1 MDNQLRKHSKELR
14 EAAGVSVNMA
24 AMWAN
29 VAERTWRSWETDS
42 SNVTSRLPSPAALW
56 SFLAR
61 SGINLRK
68 LDLEIDIK
76 PRELALAIA
85 CYKGGVGKTSIT
97 VNLAAA
103 LAELGFRVAVVTN
116 DYNHRYACE
125 EGEQPAPDSWASRV
139 GFFDERDL
147 ITFPSAVKQRRKQ
160 IRDQLAALPPKEQ
173 AKYQFVH
180 ADEFEVLER
189 KQRATEKLS
198 RLIARHDYVLLDVN
212 AELELVR
219 RFANLVAVVVDTNCS
234 MAVRSAGRFVSALQ
248 NIKCRETAPSYFGLL
263 TNCDVGGVSTELEE
277 FVGDFVK
284 LSDEQYQDIIDS
296 KYSTCQRR
304 ERVLE
309 LVDSL
314 KFPSLHTELTGAY
327 RIAIEMLEDA
337 PPPGQE
343 YGYFSAFVD
352 FAPRS
357 HAAREMRR
365 LADEL
370 IHWRLR
376 NNWK

>member
-1 MDNQLRKHSKELR
+1 MDNQLRKQVKELR
-14 EAAGVSVNMA
+14 EAADVSVNLA

-29 VAERTWRSWETDS
+29 VAERTWRAWETES
-42 SNVTSRLPSPAALW
+42 SNVTARSPSPAALW

-61 SGINLRK
+61 SGIDMRK
-68 LDLEIDIK
+68 LGRGNDVK
-76 PRELALAIA
+76 PRGLAMSIA

-97 VNLAAA
+97 VNLAAT
-103 LAELGFRVAVVTN
+103 LAEMGLRVAVVTN
-116 DYNHRYACE
+116 DYSHRYARE
-125 EGEQPAPDSWASRV
+125 EGEQPAPDSWVGRV

-160 IRDQLAALPPKEQ
+160 IRDHLAALPPDAQ
-173 AKYQFVH
+173 AKYRLVH
-180 ADEFEVLER
+180 ADDLEGLER

-198 RLIARHDYVLLDVN
+198 QLIARHDYVLLDVN

-219 RFANLVAVVVDTNCS
+219 RFADLVAVVVDTNCW
-234 MAVRSAGRFVSALQ
+234 MAVRSAGKFVSALQ
-248 NIKCRETAPSYFGLL
+248 KIKCRETKPSYFGLL
-263 TNCDVGGVSTELEE
+263 TNCDVGGVSRELEE
-277 FVGDFVK
+277 FVGDFVS
-284 LSDEQYQDIIDS
+284 LSDEQYQDILES
-296 KYSTCQRR
+296 KYSICRRR

-309 LVDSL
+309 MVDSL
-314 KFPSLHTELTGAY
+314 AFPPLHTELSGAY
-327 RIAIEMLEDA
+327 RIAIEMLEES

-370 IHWRLR
+370 VHWRLR
-376 NNWK
+376 NTWE

>member
-14 EAAGVSVNMA
+14 EAAGVSVNLA

-42 SNVTSRLPSPAALW
+42 GNVTSRLPSPAALW

-68 LDLEIDIK
+68 LGLDIDVK
-76 PRELALAIA
+76 PRGLALAIA

-97 VNLAAA
+97 VNLAVA
-103 LAELGFRVAVVTN
+103 LAELGFRVAIVTN

-125 EGEQPAPDSWASRV
+125 DGEQPSPDSWASRV

-147 ITFPSAVKQRRKQ
+147 ITFPSAVKQRRKR
-160 IRDQLAALPPKEQ
+160 IRDQLAALPPNEQ
-173 AKYQFVH
+173 AKYQFIH
-180 ADEFEVLER
+180 ADELEALER

-198 RLIARHDYVLLDVN
+198 QLIARHDYVLLDVN
-212 AELELVR
+212 AELELIR

-248 NIKCRETAPSYFGLL
+248 NIKCRETTPSYFGLL

-296 KYSTCQRR
+296 KYSTCRRR

-314 KFPSLHTELTGAY
+314 KFPPLHTELTGAY

-376 NNWK
+376 NTWK

>member
-1 MDNQLRKHSKELR
+1 MDNQLRKHSKALR
-14 EAAGVSVNMA
+14 EAAGVSVNLA

-42 SNVTSRLPSPAALW
+42 GNVTSRLPSPAALW

-68 LDLEIDIK
+68 LGLEIDVK
-76 PRELALAIA
+76 PRGLALAIA

-97 VNLAAA
+97 VNLAVA

-125 EGEQPAPDSWASRV
+125 DGEQPAPGSWASRV

-147 ITFPSAVKQRRKQ
+147 ITFPSAVKQRRMR
-160 IRDQLAALPPKEQ
+160 IRDHLAALPPNEQ
-173 AKYQFVH
+173 ANYQFVH
-180 ADEFEVLER
+180 ADEFEALER

-198 RLIARHDYVLLDVN
+198 ELIARHDYVLLDVN

-248 NIKCRETAPSYFGLL
+248 NIKCRETTPSYFGLL

-284 LSDEQYQDIIDS
+284 LRDEQYQDIIDS
-296 KYSTCQRR
+296 KYSTCRRR

-314 KFPSLHTELTGAY
+314 KFPPLHTELTGAY

-337 PPPGQE
+337 PPPAQE

-352 FAPRS
+352 VAPRS

>member
-1 MDNQLRKHSKELR
+1 MDNQLRKHVKELR
-14 EAAGVSVNMA
+14 EAADVSVNLA

-29 VAERTWRSWETDS
+29 VAERTWRSWETERG
-42 SNVTSRLPSPAALW
+42 NVTSRIPSPAALW

-61 SGINLRK
+61 SGINMRRLG
-68 LDLEIDIK
+68 LEIDGK
-76 PRELALAIA
+76 PRGLALAVA
-85 CYKGGVGKTSIT
+85 CYKGGVGKSSIT

-103 LAELGFRVAVVTN
+103 MAELGFRVAVVTN

-125 EGEQPAPDSWASRV
+125 DGELPAPGSCVSRV
-139 GFFDERDL
+139 GFYDERDL
-147 ITFPSAVKQRRKQ
+147 ITFPSAVKQRRKR
-160 IRDQLAALPPKEQ
+160 IRDHLASLPPKER
-173 AKYQFVH
+173 ASYQLVH
-180 ADEFEVLER
+180 ADELEALER

-198 RLIARHDYVLLDVN
+198 GLIARHDYVLFDVN
-212 AELELVR
+212 ADLELVR
-219 RFANLVAVVVDTNCS
+219 RFSNLVAVVVDTNCS
-234 MAVRSAGRFVSALQ
+234 MAVRSAGKFVTALQ

-284 LSDEQYQDIIDS
+284 LSDEQYQEITES
-296 KYSTCQRR
+296 KYSTCRRR

-314 KFPSLHTELTGAY
+314 KFPPLHTELTGAY

-337 PPPGQE
+337 PPPGHE

-357 HAAREMRR
+357 HAARQMRR
-365 LADEL
+365 LADEF

-376 NNWK
+376 HSWN

>member
-1 MDNQLRKHSKELR
+1 MDNQLRKHAKELR
-14 EAAGVSVNMA
+14 QAANVSVNLA

-29 VAERTWRSWETDS
+29 VAERTWRSWETES
-42 SNVTSRLPSPAALW
+42 GNVTSRIPSPAALW

-61 SGINLRK
+61 SGINMRRLG
-68 LDLEIDIK
+68 LEIDGK
-76 PRELALAIA
+76 PRGLALTVA
-85 CYKGGVGKTSIT
+85 CYKGGVGKSSIT

-103 LAELGFRVAVVTN
+103 IAELGFRVAVVTN

-125 EGEQPAPDSWASRV
+125 DGELPAPGSCVSRV
-139 GFFDERDL
+139 GFYDERDL
-147 ITFPSAVKQRRKQ
+147 ITFPSAVKQRRKR
-160 IRDQLAALPPKEQ
+160 IRDHLAALPPKEQ
-173 AKYQFVH
+173 ASYQLVY
-180 ADEFEVLER
+180 ADELAALER

-198 RLIARHDYVLLDVN
+198 KLIARHDYVLFDVN

-234 MAVRSAGRFVSALQ
+234 MAVRSAGKFVTALQ
-248 NIKCRETAPSYFGLL
+248 NIKCRETTPSYFGLL

-284 LSDEQYQDIIDS
+284 LSDEQYQEITES
-296 KYSTCQRR
+296 KFSTCRRR

-314 KFPSLHTELTGAY
+314 KFPPLHTELTGAY

-357 HAAREMRR
+357 HAARE
-365 LADEL
+365 
-370 IHWRLR
+370 
-376 NNWK
+376 

>member
-1 MDNQLRKHSKELR
+1 MDNQLRKHAKELR
-14 EAAGVSVNMA
+14 EAADVSVNLA

-29 VAERTWRSWETDS
+29 VAERTWRSWETES
-42 SNVTSRLPSPAALW
+42 GNVTSRLPSPAALW

-61 SGINLRK
+61 SGINIRK
-68 LDLEIDIK
+68 LGLQIEAK
-76 PRELALAIA
+76 PRGLALAVA

-116 DYNHRYACE
+116 DFNHRYACE
-125 EGEQPAPDSWASRV
+125 DGEVPEPGSWAGRV
-139 GFFDERDL
+139 GFYDERDL
-147 ITFPSAVKQRRKQ
+147 ITFPSAVKQRRKK
-160 IRDQLAALPPKEQ
+160 IRDHLAALPPKER
-173 AKYQFVH
+173 ASYQLVH
-180 ADEFEVLER
+180 AEELEALER

-198 RLIARHDYVLLDVN
+198 SLIARHDYVLFDV
-212 AELELVR
+212 
-219 RFANLVAVVVDTNCS
+219 T
-234 MAVRSAGRFVSALQ
+234 ALQ
-248 NIKCRETAPSYFGLL
+248 DVKCRETAPSYFGLL
-263 TNCDVGGVSTELEE
+263 TNCDVGGVSTAFEE
-277 FVGDFVK
+277 FVGDFVE
-284 LSDEQYQDIIDS
+284 LSDEQYQEINES
-296 KYSTCQRR
+296 KYSICRRR

-314 KFPSLHTELTGAY
+314 RFPLLHTELTGAY

-337 PPPGQE
+337 LPPEQE
-343 YGYFSAFVD
+343 YGYYSAFVD

-376 NNWK
+376 HIWN

>member
-14 EAAGVSVNMA
+14 EAAGVSVNLA

-29 VAERTWRSWETDS
+29 VADRTWRSWETDS
-42 SNVTSRLPSPAALW
+42 GNVTSRLPSPAALW

-68 LDLEIDIK
+68 LSIEIDAK
-76 PRELALAIA
+76 PRGLALAIA

-97 VNLAAA
+97 VNLAVA

-116 DYNHRYACE
+116 DHNHRYACE
-125 EGEQPAPDSWASRV
+125 DGEQPSTDSWASRV
-139 GFFDERDL
+139 GFFDEHDL
-147 ITFPSAVKQRRKQ
+147 ITFPSAVKQRRKR
-160 IRDQLAALPPKEQ
+160 IRDQLAALPPNEQ

-180 ADEFEVLER
+180 ADELESLER

-198 RLIARHDYVLLDVN
+198 ELIARHDYVLLDVN

-234 MAVRSAGRFVSALQ
+234 MAVRSAGRFVSALK
-248 NIKCRETAPSYFGLL
+248 NIKCRETTPSYFGLL
-263 TNCDVGGVSTELEE
+263 TNCDVGGVSSELEE
-277 FVGDFVK
+277 FFGDFMK
-284 LSDEQYQDIIDS
+284 LSDEQYQDIVDS
-296 KYSTCQRR
+296 KYSTCRRR

-314 KFPSLHTELTGAY
+314 EFPPLHTELTGAY

-370 IHWRLR
+370 IHWRLP

>member
-1 MDNQLRKHSKELR
+1 MDNQLRKHAKELR
-14 EAAGVSVNMA
+14 EAADVSVNLA

-29 VAERTWRSWETDS
+29 VAERTWRAWETES
-42 SNVTSRLPSPAALW
+42 GNVTARLPSPAALW

-61 SGINLRK
+61 SGINMRK
-68 LDLEIDIK
+68 LGREIDAK
-76 PRELALAIA
+76 PRGLALAIA

-103 LAELGFRVAVVTN
+103 MAELGFRVAVVTN

-125 EGEQPAPDSWASRV
+125 DGEQPASGSWASRV

-147 ITFPSAVKQRRKQ
+147 ITFPTAVKQRRKR
-160 IRDQLAALPPKEQ
+160 IRDHLAALPPSEQ
-173 AKYQFVH
+173 ARYQMIH
-180 ADEFEVLER
+180 ADELEALER
-189 KQRATEKLS
+189 KQRATEKLRS
-198 RLIARHDYVLLDVN
+198 LIARHDYVLFDAN
-212 AELELVR
+212 AELELIR

-234 MAVRSAGRFVSALQ
+234 MAVRSAGKFVTALQ

-284 LSDEQYQDIIDS
+284 LSDEQYQEITES
-296 KYSTCQRR
+296 KYSTCRRR

-314 KFPSLHTELTGAY
+314 KFPPLHTELTGAY
-327 RIAIEMLEDA
+327 RIAIEMLEDD
-337 PPPGQE
+337 PPRGHE
-343 YGYFSAFVD
+343 YGYYSAFVD

-376 NNWK
+376 NTWK

>member
-1 MDNQLRKHSKELR
+1 MDNQLRKHSKEIR
-14 EAAGVSVNMA
+14 EAAGVSVNLA

-42 SNVTSRLPSPAALW
+42 GNVTSRLPSTAALW

-68 LDLEIDIK
+68 LGLEIDVK
-76 PRELALAIA
+76 PRGLALAIA

-97 VNLAAA
+97 VNLAVA

-125 EGEQPAPDSWASRV
+125 DGEQPAPDSWASRV

-147 ITFPSAVKQRRKQ
+147 ITFPTAVKQRRKR
-160 IRDQLAALPPKEQ
+160 IRDQLAALPPNEQ

-180 ADEFEVLER
+180 ADELEALER

-198 RLIARHDYVLLDVN
+198 ELIARHDYVLLDVN

-219 RFANLVAVVVDTNCS
+219 RFVNLVAVVVDTNCS

-248 NIKCRETAPSYFGLL
+248 NIKCRERTPSYFGLL

-296 KYSTCQRR
+296 KHSTCRRR

-314 KFPSLHTELTGAY
+314 KFPPLHTELTGAY

-370 IHWRLR
+370 IHWRLP

>member
-1 MDNQLRKHSKELR
+1 MDNQLRKHAKELR
-14 EAAGVSVNMA
+14 EAADVSVNLA

-42 SNVTSRLPSPAALW
+42 GKVTSRLPSPAALW

-61 SGINLRK
+61 SGINIRK
-68 LDLEIDIK
+68 LGLAIDAK
-76 PRELALAIA
+76 PRRLALAVA
-85 CYKGGVGKTSIT
+85 CYKGGVGKSSIT

-103 LAELGFRVAVVTN
+103 IAELGFRVAVVTN
-116 DYNHRYACE
+116 DFNHRYACDDGE
-125 EGEQPAPDSWASRV
+125 EPAADSWVSRV
-139 GFFDERDL
+139 GFYDERDL
-147 ITFPSAVKQRRKQ
+147 ITFPSAVRLRRKR
-160 IRDQLAALPPKEQ
+160 IRDHLAALPPDEQ
-173 AKYQFVH
+173 ARYQMFH
-180 ADEFEVLER
+180 ADELEALDR
-189 KQRATEKLS
+189 KQRSTEKL
-198 RLIARHDYVLLDVN
+198 RDLIARHDYVLFDVN
-212 AELELVR
+212 AELELIR
-219 RFANLVAVVVDTNCS
+219 RFADLVAVVVDTNCS
-234 MAVRSAGRFVSALQ
+234 MAVHSAGKFVTALQ
-248 NIKCRETAPSYFGLL
+248 NIKCRETTPSYFGLL

-277 FVGDFVK
+277 FVGDFIK
-284 LSDEQYQDIIDS
+284 LSDEQYDEILES
-296 KYSTCQRR
+296 KYSTLQRR

-309 LVDSL
+309 MVDSL
-314 KFPSLHTELTGAY
+314 AFPPLSTELTGAY

-337 PPPGQE
+337 VPSGHE

-352 FAPRS
+352 FATRS

>member
-1 MDNQLRKHSKELR
+1 MDNQLRKHAKELR
-14 EAAGVSVNMA
+14 QAANVSVNLA

-29 VAERTWRSWETDS
+29 VAERTWRSWETES
-42 SNVTSRLPSPAALW
+42 GNVTSRIPSPAALW

-61 SGINLRK
+61 SGINMRK
-68 LDLEIDIK
+68 LGFEIDGK
-76 PRELALAIA
+76 PRGLALTVA
-85 CYKGGVGKTSIT
+85 CYKGGVGKSSIT

-103 LAELGFRVAVVTN
+103 IAELGFRVAVVTN

-125 EGEQPAPDSWASRV
+125 DGELPAPGSCVSRV
-139 GFFDERDL
+139 GFYDERDL
-147 ITFPSAVKQRRKQ
+147 ITFPSAVKQRRKR
-160 IRDQLAALPPKEQ
+160 IRDHLAALPPKEQ
-173 AKYQFVH
+173 ASYQLVY
-180 ADEFEVLER
+180 ADELAALER
-189 KQRATEKLS
+189 KQRATVKLS
-198 RLIARHDYVLLDVN
+198 KLIARHDYVLFDVN
-212 AELELVR
+212 ADLELVR

-234 MAVRSAGRFVSALQ
+234 MAVRSAGKFVTALQ
-248 NIKCRETAPSYFGLL
+248 NIKCRETTPSYFGLL

-284 LSDEQYQDIIDS
+284 LSDEQYQEITES
-296 KYSTCQRR
+296 KFSTCRRR

-314 KFPSLHTELTGAY
+314 KFPPLHTELTGAY

-376 NNWK
+376 HTWK

>member
-1 MDNQLRKHSKELR
+1 MDNQLRKYSKELR
-14 EAAGVSVNMA
+14 EAAGVSVNLA

-42 SNVTSRLPSPAALW
+42 GNVTSRLPSPAALW

-68 LDLEIDIK
+68 LDLEIDVK
-76 PRELALAIA
+76 PRGLALAIA
-85 CYKGGVGKTSIT
+85 CYKGGVGKTTIT
-97 VNLAAA
+97 VNLAVA

-116 DYNHRYACE
+116 DYNHRHASE
-125 EGEQPAPDSWASRV
+125 DGEQPAPDSWASRV

-147 ITFPSAVKQRRKQ
+147 ITFPSAVKQRRKR
-160 IRDQLAALPPKEQ
+160 IRDLLAALPPNEQ
-173 AKYQFVH
+173 AEYQFIH
-180 ADEFEVLER
+180 ADELEALER

-198 RLIARHDYVLLDVN
+198 QLIARHDYLLLDVN
-212 AELELVR
+212 GELELIR

-248 NIKCRETAPSYFGLL
+248 NIKCRETTPSYFGLL

-284 LSDEQYQDIIDS
+284 LTDEQYQDIIDS
-296 KYSTCQRR
+296 KYSTCRRR

-314 KFPSLHTELTGAY
+314 KFPPLHTELTGAY

-376 NNWK
+376 SNWK